1 MSEERETAS
10 FCAYVSCCSKIIIV
24 DFWSVN
30 AGSKKWTPHL
40 SIYLDLVQIVEIV
53 KVSAEGESVQRALA
67 SENPYKA
74 LPLLMQSDI

>member
-1 MSEERETAS
+1 MNAAPFNLS
-10 FCAYVSCCSKIIIV
+10 
-24 DFWSVN
+24 DF
-30 AGSKKWTPHL
+30 
-40 SIYLDLVQIVEIV
+40 VQIVEIV